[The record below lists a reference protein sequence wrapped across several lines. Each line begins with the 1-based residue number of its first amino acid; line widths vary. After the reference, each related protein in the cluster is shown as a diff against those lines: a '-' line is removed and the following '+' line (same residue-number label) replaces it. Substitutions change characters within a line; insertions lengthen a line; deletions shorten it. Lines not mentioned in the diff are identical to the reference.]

1 MSTVEIFTERIPRGG
16 CFPLATVYG
25 IFDISRILRHH
36 PVKPETDARKLKFK
50 LITHINDDEFTLK
63 KDAADAKL
71 GEENM
76 GVGETPVEL

>member
-1 MSTVEIFTERIPRGG
+1 MM
-16 CFPLATVYG
+16 
-25 IFDISRILRHH
+25 ILTC
-36 PVKPETDARKLKFK
+36 VTKIFK

-76 GVGETPVEL
+76 GVGDTPVEL